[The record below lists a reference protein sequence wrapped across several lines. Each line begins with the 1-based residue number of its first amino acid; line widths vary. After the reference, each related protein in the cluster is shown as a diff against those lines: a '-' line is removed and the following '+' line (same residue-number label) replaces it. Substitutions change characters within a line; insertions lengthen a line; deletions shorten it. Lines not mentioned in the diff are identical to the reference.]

1 MVFLTQLFGM
11 VEYSPLI
18 RLAGA
23 VVLHQNYP
31 CAWFGAE
38 NDNINFAKEGDGFF
52 VVTPAVNAMICD
64 KSSDDDTVGVT
75 VASSGS
81 GEEADAGAG
90 SRPKA
95 SASSDG
101 TQIGTDG
108 TQATNGENE
117 GSPAKRGSSSG
128 KMSPSGRMSPVVNEM
143 EHRALETVAK
153 EHNCLQFAEEVEH
166 NYSGEQH
173 TNTQFT
179 PIHQELS
186 EDAEHNRSGD
196 LPINQQYTPNKQHA
210 PNRQRS
216 TKQQYAPNQHRA
228 ALLDMM
234 SGDDVGTYS
243 SDETILA
250 SMLLATILENDAIDD
265 RALELFAVLPSPRDS
280 IQLSPF
286 ETSIARCLSRDWSTV
301 DSNSRVSKAIECVS
315 SLGMMLLERTIFHTW
330 TEGGQCMDAVPFD
343 HYYKSSKFVQA
354 LGMSLSYFASQAQS
368 YLPDAHATREI
379 FLDLIRKRYSSVD
392 APDSPRFH
400 DESVKM
406 MCSLQNY
413 YPSNFIDNAGVL
425 TGDFVHDD
433 SSTKPSSSGDLHLF
447 HDENEGAKFALQ
459 LTLHLRSILACI
471 QNLYER
477 LTLQNSPLSIANS
490 RWHGEGESLSFSTTE
505 EADDILLS
513 IGGIGM
519 TRLPEVGTNIGL
531 RGRKFFRCS
540 LPRKSKFGRSFSYD
554 IFIDASGTRMTVT
567 EKTDLVLVVDPTEIY
582 IGNVMKDDSNRCMVL
597 AVVPLRVII
606 ASATEGELLHIVCN
620 ANEKTTGLP
629 AEILKN
635 GTLSLRFGHSFCASA
650 KECLDKHHQAYE
662 TKVVMDMAD
671 MLEKCSRMASE
682 RFEAQS
688 NEADDSWC
696 DFQQA

>member
-1 MVFLTQLFGM
+1 
-11 VEYSPLI
+11 
-18 RLAGA
+18 
-23 VVLHQNYP
+23 
-31 CAWFGAE
+31 
-38 NDNINFAKEGDGFF
+38 
-52 VVTPAVNAMICD
+52 MICD
-64 KSSDDDTVGVT
+64 KSSDDDTVGVAV
-75 VASSGS
+75 VASGS

-90 SRPKA
+90 GRPKTA
-95 SASSDG
+95 AASDG
-101 TQIGTDG
+101 TQHDTDG
-108 TQATNGENE
+108 TQETNGAKE
-117 GSPAKRGSSSG
+117 GSPAKRVSSSG

-153 EHNCLQFAEEVEH
+153 EHNFLQFAEEVEH

-173 TNTQFT
+173 TNTQFA

-186 EDAEHNRSGD
+186 EDAEHNHSGD
-196 LPINQQYTPNKQHA
+196 QPINQQYAPKKQHV
-210 PNRQRS
+210 PKQQPS

-228 ALLDMM
+228 ALLDML
-234 SGDDVGTYS
+234 SGDDVHTYT

-286 ETSIARCLSRDWSTV
+286 ETSIALCLSRDWSTV
-301 DSNSRVSKAIECVS
+301 DSNSHVSKSIECAS

-330 TEGGQCMDAVPFD
+330 TEGGRCMDAVPFD

-368 YLPDAHATREI
+368 YLPDAHATREL
-379 FLDLIRKRYSSVD
+379 FSDLIRKRYSSVD
-392 APDSPRFH
+392 GPDSPRSN

-413 YPSNFIDNAGVL
+413 YPSNFIDNAGAL

-447 HDENEGAKFALQ
+447 HDENEDAKFALQ
-459 LTLHLRSILACI
+459 LTLHLRSLLACI

-477 LTLQNSPLSIANS
+477 LTLQTSPLSIANS
-490 RWHGEGESLSFSTTE
+490 RWHGEGGSLSFFTTE

-519 TRLPEVGTNIGL
+519 TRLPEVGTNIDL

-540 LPRKSKFGRSFSYD
+540 LPRKSKFGRGSFSFD
-554 IFIDASGTRMTVT
+554 IVIDARGTRMTVT
-567 EKTDLVLVVDPTEIY
+567 ERTDLVLVVDPTEIY
-582 IGNVMKDDSNRCMVL
+582 IGNAMKDDSNRCMVL

-629 AEILKN
+629 AKILKN

-650 KECLDKHHQAYE
+650 KECLDKHQQAYE

-671 MLEKCSRMASE
+671 MLEKCSHMAAE

-688 NEADDSWC
+688 HEADDSWC